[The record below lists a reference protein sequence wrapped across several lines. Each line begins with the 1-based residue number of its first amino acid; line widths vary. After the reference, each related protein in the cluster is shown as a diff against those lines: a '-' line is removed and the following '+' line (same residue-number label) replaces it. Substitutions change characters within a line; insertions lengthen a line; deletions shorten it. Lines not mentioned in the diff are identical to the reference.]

1 MFHATPLRTW
11 RIAVRAWRTLCLL
24 VCLLPL
30 AGALEAAQRTSATM
44 GGFAY
49 FLPGGDFESPAV
61 ATFQYNPGGST
72 WTYNAGAGLSKNG
85 SGFTSGNPGAPNGA
99 QVAFLQGGG
108 AVTQSI
114 VFTAGYYAFSFK
126 AAQRA
131 NIPANQTVQLLIDG
145 VVHYAVTPTSTSYL
159 TYTAPLRLLTSG
171 PHTIELRGVPPAGDH
186 TAFIDEFKATRQL
199 TTPISG
205 FETPALAIGTFQY
218 AATGGPWTLS
228 GGAGI
233 ASNAS
238 GFTYSNPNAPE
249 GTQVLFL
256 QGGGATATL
265 PLTISQTAFY
275 RFRFKAALRGANP
288 TQPARKNVRISIAGH
303 EVGEFDLTSTS
314 YQEKISLAV
323 YLPAGS
329 YTLTFNGVDPAAGD
343 HTGLV
348 DDLRLELLHNWQD
361 PYIWSGYAVPTAA
374 DVATVDIGSAVVM
387 HGNILANKVEA
398 WGHLLAAQG
407 QNITCTTKNIMV
419 MGPNALMEIGQDLA
433 PYLNTATFTLNAVNT
448 DPNVMGMGN
457 KFIGVMDEAILHMHG
472 AEKISWSQLGAN
484 VAAGSNQVTMKEPVN
499 WSVGD
504 VILIVSSR
512 KNWNEA
518 EKRTIAAI
526 SGGGT
531 VLTLNATLSYPH
543 TGVVKTYTYGAK
555 TWTAD
560 LRAQV
565 GLLSRNIKVQ
575 GDASSTNGYGAH
587 MMVMDE
593 AKSYIGGIEL
603 YNCGQKAI
611 LGRYPFHWHLLGDV
625 GYGQYFKNSA
635 VHQSYNRAVTIHGT
649 AGTTVANNFL
659 YDHIGHGVFL
669 EDGSERFNTIVKN
682 VCLLTKRPAPGE
694 QLTLS
699 DNQANE
705 VQNRTPSSY
714 WITNPQNTFED
725 NVAAGT
731 EGTGYWFAFPTS
743 PMGQSAGDPR
753 FAGMQPHTLPL
764 ISFKGNSAHS
774 CMSGFDIFDQ
784 LNPDHSLKTN
794 WGWAEN
800 GQHLMENCTWYANDL
815 ALYSGIGV
823 GGPVTNLIFRN
834 NVFVENTVGIMFA
847 SYSIVDQSAI
857 VARSGENLNTD
868 QVHAY
873 RVYDGAGQ
881 VHNSRFFGFNA
892 ANTNFLM
899 NTGAAIKHPNHYF
912 IGNTMDHAGTM
923 RVNLE
928 NFDIPP
934 QDAHANHPG
943 HPRYWSIV
951 LRDVDGGIGG
961 KANTSLVSNQPF
973 MLVGDEF
980 KPSNWT
986 NLYRSDHR
994 FVLSRCEYDLGFG
1007 SIPNVTVTRSKTGT
1021 HSESFYYIKGYNE
1034 WHQLPFIVNE
1044 GFQYTYTYESLPS
1057 TRVVRMNME
1066 DATVGDN
1073 YIACFK
1079 EFGKFSGLSITST
1092 QGGMTA
1098 YASLAALQSGT
1109 NSGYF
1114 IQAGGDLYVRAR
1126 ANAASQR
1133 FDISWSSAPAIAV
1146 LDTDGDQMGDLAEI
1160 NAGRHALEASDLA
1173 QEFNVAGGFEDWSSQ
1188 ANISGHSVGG
1198 GLMTGTSINNGDAM
1212 VMNSAFNFK
1221 AKQVPHIAVRMRAS
1235 QATALQLFFATS
1247 TLPGYSGSRVF
1258 SASYPTANVWQ
1269 TLYLPTA
1276 HVDWTGTITDLRL
1289 DPVSGVGIFFEIDWI
1304 RAICQTGDSDGDG
1317 VCDGTDVCNGF
1328 DDHLIGTSCNDGNA
1342 ATTGDTWSSACA
1354 CAAGT
1359 PKMAPLP
1366 DASVADAQGLVRVY
1380 PNPLQDEIHIELS
1393 EEASFQ
1399 EVRISDLQGRLL
1411 RSATLGPDTR
1421 RLDWSFQDHPLPAGS
1436 YVVELIGPAQRA
1448 QVKVVKQ

>member
-1 MFHATPLRTW
+1 MRM
-11 RIAVRAWRTLCLL
+11 LCLL
-24 VCLLPL
+24 ACCLPL
-30 AGALEAAQRTSATM
+30 AGGLMAAQRTSASM

-49 FLPGGDFESPAV
+49 LLPGGDFESPSV

-72 WTYNAGAGLSKNG
+72 WSYLSGGAGLSKNG

-108 AVTQSI
+108 AISQSI
-114 VFTAGYYAFSFK
+114 TFTAGYYAFSFR
-126 AAQRA
+126 AAQRG
-131 NIPANQTVQLLIDG
+131 NIPANQTIQLSIDG
-145 VVHYAVTPTSTSYL
+145 VVHYTVSPSGTSYQL
-159 TYTAPLRLLTSG
+159 YTSPLKLLSSG

-186 TAFIDEFKATRQL
+186 TALVDDFRATRQV

-205 FETPALAIGTFQY
+205 FESPALAPGTFQY

-233 ASNAS
+233 AANGS
-238 GFTYSNPNAPE
+238 GFTASTPNAPE

-256 QGGGATATL
+256 QGGAATATL
-265 PLTISQTAFY
+265 PLSIGQGAFY
-275 RFRFKAALRGANP
+275 RFRFKASLRSGNP
-288 TQPARKNVRISIAGH
+288 TQPAQKNIRISIAGQ
-303 EVGEFDLTSTS
+303 EVGEFVLSTAT
-314 YQEKISLAV
+314 YADKTSLAV
-323 YLPAGS
+323 YLPAGTH
-329 YTLTFNGVDPAAGD
+329 TLTINGVDTAPGD
-343 HTGLV
+343 HTGFV
-348 DDLRLELLHNWQD
+348 DDLRLEMVHNWQD
-361 PYIWSGYAVPTAA
+361 PYIWSGNAVPTAA
-374 DVATVDIGSAVVM
+374 DVATVDIGSVVVA
-387 HGNILANKVEA
+387 HGTVNAEKIEA
-398 WGHLLAAQG
+398 WGHFLGAQG

-419 MGPNALMEIGQDLA
+419 MGPGALMEWGQDLA
-433 PYLNTATFTLNAVNT
+433 PYTNTATFTLNAVST

-484 VAAGSNQVTMKEPVN
+484 VSAGSSTITMKEAVN

-512 KNWNEA
+512 TNWNEA
-518 EKRTIAAI
+518 EKRTITAI

-531 VLTLNATLSYPH
+531 VLSLNAALSYPH
-543 TGVVKTYTYGAK
+543 TGVVKTYTDGTR
-555 TWTAD
+555 TWNAD

-587 MMVMDE
+587 MMIMDG
-593 AKSYIGGIEL
+593 AYGYIGGIEL

-625 GYGQYFKNSA
+625 GYGQYFKNSS

-649 AGTTVANNFL
+649 AGTIVENNFL

-669 EDGSERFNTIVKN
+669 EDGSERFNVIRKN
-682 VCLLTKRPAPGE
+682 VCLLSKRPAPGE
-694 QLTLS
+694 QLTPS

-731 EGTGYWFAFPTS
+731 EGTGYWFAFPTA
-743 PMGQSAGDPR
+743 PMGQSANDPR

-764 ISFKGNSAHS
+764 IRFRGNMAHS

-857 VARSGENLNTD
+857 VARSGESLNANT
-868 QVHAY
+868 VHAY

-881 VHNSRFFGFNA
+881 VHYSRFFGFNA

-912 IGNTMDHAGTM
+912 IGNTTDHAGTM

-928 NFDIPP
+928 NFDIAP

-961 KANTSLVSNQPF
+961 QANSSLVSNQPF

-980 KPSNWT
+980 KPANWT
-986 NLYRSDHR
+986 NFYRSPHR
-994 FVLSRCEYDLGFG
+994 FVLSRCEYDLPFG
-1007 SIPNVTVTRSKTGT
+1007 SIPNVTVTRSKAGT
-1021 HSESFYYIKGYNE
+1021 HSESVYYIKGYNE

-1044 GFQYTYTYESLPS
+1044 AFQYTYTYESLPS
-1057 TRVVRMNME
+1057 TRVVRMTME

-1079 EFGKFSGLSITST
+1079 EFGKFSGLSISST
-1092 QGGMTA
+1092 QGAMTN
-1098 YASLAALQSGT
+1098 YASLAALQAGT

-1114 IQAGGDLYVRAR
+1114 IQSGGDLYVRAR

-1133 FDISWSSAPAIAV
+1133 FDISWSSAPAITP
-1146 LDTDGDQMGDLAEI
+1146 LDTDGDQMGDLTEI
-1160 NAGRHALEASDLA
+1160 NAGRHAFLASDLA
-1173 QEFNVAGGFEDWSSQ
+1173 QEFNTAGGFEGWTTQ
-1188 ANISGHSVGG
+1188 ANISGHTVTGG
-1198 GLMTGTSINNGDAM
+1198 SMVGTSINNGDAM
-1212 VMNSAFNFK
+1212 VMNSDFNFK
-1221 AKQVPHIAVRMRAS
+1221 AIEVPHIAVRMKAS
-1235 QATALQLFFATS
+1235 QATGLQLFFATS
-1247 TLPGYSGSRVF
+1247 SQPGYSGARVL
-1258 SASYPTANVWQ
+1258 SASYTTANTWQ
-1269 TLYLPTA
+1269 TIILPTA
-1276 HVDWTGTITDLRL
+1276 HIDWNGRITDLRL
-1289 DPVSGVGIFFEIDWI
+1289 DPVSGLGISFEIDWI
-1304 RAICQTGDSDGDG
+1304 RAICQSGDSDGDG
-1317 VCDGTDVCNGF
+1317 VCDGSDVCPGF
-1328 DDHLIGTSCNDGNA
+1328 DDHLIGSSCNDGNP
-1342 ATTGDTWSSACA
+1342 ATTGDTWSSSCT
-1354 CAAGT
+1354 CGAGT
-1359 PKMAPLP
+1359 PKMA
-1366 DASVADAQGLVRVY
+1366 ATATEAVADALGQVQVY
-1380 PNPLQDEIHIELS
+1380 PNPLQDVLHVELT
-1393 EEASFQ
+1393 EAGVFQ
-1399 EVRISDLQGRLL
+1399 TARIIDLQGRVIDQLEI
-1411 RSATLGPDTR
+1411 APDSH
-1421 RLDWSFQDHPLPAGS
+1421 RLDWSFEARPLPAGT
-1436 YVVELIGPAQRA
+1436 YFIEFIGPVQRSTL
-1448 QVKVVKQ
+1448 KVVKQ